1 MIPADFL
8 NLCPNC
14 GGEISAERLERGL
27 LCERCLQKE
36 VEKEEICRLIE
47 SGALEGD
54 FKRVCELRKE
64 LNEFERCFREALGDS
79 PTSLQK
85 NWAMKYFAGR
95 SFALLAPTGI
105 GKTTFGLVLAKYN
118 ERKGEK
124 SYLIFPTQQLVNQSA
139 ERLISFGVPEE
150 RILAYNFRGNASS
163 AQKREELKKRILEGD
178 FGILV
183 TTTMFLYKNLEI
195 LRGHEFSL
203 IFIDD
208 VDSIIKSSRR
218 INDVLVL
225 AGFPERL
232 IERAYELLKLRA
244 LYQRASE
251 DEKKRIAERIEGIEK
266 EIEERKK
273 GLKTKLIVSTAT
285 SRPKSR
291 RVKLFRELLDFQV
304 GQPVLRLRNVSD
316 VYEISSSERTEL
328 WRRSIELIRTL
339 GSGGLLFLSSNS
351 TREEL
356 EEYVNF
362 LQENGVDAFSYE
374 ELNERLEDFKRG
386 VAFPVG
392 FASYRNPLARGIDLP
407 EHVRYALFVG
417 VPKMEFRLEVEE
429 ADPDVYYLLMILIP
443 MLQRKSLISEREI
456 LELQRDFEF
465 LHRNLN
471 RIQILR
477 EKGDLDSS
485 ERALFE
491 RVELISRKVRELLRR
506 EDVKNEILKS
516 DDISLKFSE
525 EGLRVITADITGYI
539 QASGRTSRFYSGGL
553 SKGLAYL
560 LVDDLKAFNSLRR
573 KMRYYFEEAEFRG
586 ADEVD
591 IHEILREVDEDRRRM
606 REKGGRADLI
616 KTAIIVVE
624 SPNKARTIANFFGKP
639 FQRRIDDLTVYEI
652 VMDDILVNVLYTKG
666 HVLDLN
672 KVIEYFGVRK
682 RDGIFIPLYEPIDED
697 RMKIIQGIR
706 EVALESGE
714 IFIATDPDTEGEKI
728 GFDIHLSLRPYG
740 ESIKR
745 MEFHEVTKRA
755 IRNAL
760 KNPRGI
766 NESLVKAQIVRRIA
780 DRWIGFLISQYLQ
793 RKLNNRNLSAGRVQT
808 PVLEWIARRTAKLKE
823 KITIARVFFD
833 GGFEDFAVEGEVN
846 LRGAS
851 KILFEELSRIEE
863 SIVIAPLTTSQMIR
877 EASSQFG
884 FSPQKTMEYAQNLFE
899 KGLITYH
906 RTDSTRVSEAGIALA
921 REFIVENFGEE
932 MFSPR
937 SFSKEGAHE
946 CIRPTRNLTP
956 EELRIFNLRNELGLR
971 REEILLY
978 SLIFRT
984 FMASQMKEA
993 RVERKN
999 FKIKV
1004 LDEKNE
1010 VLLEKEE
1017 SFLTRVIEE
1026 GCGKMVKI
1034 RVREVPETADIREL
1048 KVFRRSR
1055 VHPYTYSEVIG
1066 EMKEKGIGRPST
1078 YAVIME
1084 KLLERGYVVERN
1096 GYLFA
1101 TKLAFRA
1108 LEAIKENEKFH
1119 SFVREDYTRELE
1131 RQMDLIEDGA
1141 LDYQE
1146 VLRKLFEELKDYF
1159 RELKG
1164 FVSEE

>member
-1 MIPADFL
+1 MIPAEFL

-14 GGEISAERLERGL
+14 GGEISAERLSRGL
-27 LCERCLQKE
+27 PCERCL
-36 VEKEEICRLIE
+36 KEEVGKEKICELFE
-47 SGALEGD
+47 ADVLEGD
-54 FKRVCELRKE
+54 LEKVCKLRKE
-64 LNEFERCFREALGDS
+64 LREFERCFKEALGDL
-79 PTSLQK
+79 PTTLQK
-85 NWAMKYFAGR
+85 NWASKYFAGR

-118 ERKGEK
+118 EERGEK

-139 ERLISFGVPEE
+139 ERLLSFGVPEE
-150 RILAYNFRGNASS
+150 RILAYNFKGNASTS
-163 AQKREELKKRILEGD
+163 QKREELKKRILEGD
-178 FGILV
+178 FGILI

-195 LRGHEFSL
+195 LRGHDFSL

-208 VDSIIKSSRR
+208 VDSIIKSSKR

-225 AGFPERL
+225 AGFSEEV
-232 IERAYELLKLRA
+232 IEKAYELLKLRS

-251 DEKKRIAERIEGIEK
+251 EERKRIAEKIERLER
-266 EIEERKK
+266 EIDERKK
-273 GLKTKLIVSTAT
+273 GIKSRVIVSTAT

-291 RVKLFRELLDFQV
+291 RVMLFRELLDFQV

-316 VYEISSSERTEL
+316 VYEISSSDRSEL
-328 WRRSIELIRTL
+328 WKRSIELIRTL

-356 EEYVNF
+356 EEYVDF
-362 LQENGVDAFSYE
+362 LRKNGIDAFSYE
-374 ELNERLEDFKRG
+374 MLNERLEDFKRG

-407 EHVRYALFVG
+407 EHIRYALFVG
-417 VPKMEFRLEVEE
+417 VPKMEFRVDVEE

-443 MLQRKSLISEREI
+443 MLQRKSLLSEREI

-465 LHRNLN
+465 LQRNLS
-471 RIQILR
+471 RIQVLKER
-477 EKGDLDSS
+477 EELNPS

-491 RVELISRKVRELLRR
+491 RVGLISKKVREILRR
-506 EDVKNEILKS
+506 EDVKSEIMKS
-516 DDISLKFSE
+516 DDISLKISE
-525 EGLRVITADITGYI
+525 EGLRIITADITGYI

-553 SKGLAYL
+553 SKGLSYL

-573 KMRYYFEEAEFRG
+573 KMRYYFEEAEFRR

-591 IHEILREVDEDRRRM
+591 VQEILREVDEDRRRM

-639 FQRRIDDLTVYEI
+639 FQRRIGDLVVYET
-652 VMDDILVNVLYTKG
+652 VMDDALVNVLYTKG

-672 KVIEYFGVRK
+672 KVIEYFGVR
-682 RDGIFIPLYEPIDED
+682 RRGETFIPVYEPIDED
-697 RMKIIQGIR
+697 RMKIIEGIR
-706 EVALESGE
+706 ETALEGGE

-728 GFDIHLSLRPYG
+728 GFDVYLGLKPYG
-740 ESIKR
+740 EVIRR

-760 KNPRGI
+760 KNPREI

-808 PVLEWIARRTAKLKE
+808 PVLEWIARRTAELRE
-823 KITIARVFFD
+823 KIKVARVFFN
-833 GGFEDFAVEGEVN
+833 GGFEDFEIEGEVN
-846 LRGAS
+846 LEGAS
-851 KILFEELSRIEE
+851 KIVFEEISKSEE
-863 SIVIAPLTTSQMIR
+863 SIIIPPLTTSQMIR

-978 SLIFRT
+978 SLIFKI

-993 RVERKN
+993 RVERKS
-999 FKIKV
+999 FRVKV
-1004 LDEKNE
+1004 LNEEGE

-1017 SFLTRVIEE
+1017 SLPTRLMEE

-1034 RVREVPETADIREL
+1034 RVHEVPECAEVREVR
-1048 KVFRRSR
+1048 VFRRSR
-1055 VHPYTYSEVIG
+1055 ARPYS
-1066 EMKEKGIGRPST
+1066 
-1078 YAVIME
+1078 YA
-1084 KLLERGYVVERN
+1084 
-1096 GYLFA
+1096 
-1101 TKLAFRA
+1101 
-1108 LEAIKENEKFH
+1108 
-1119 SFVREDYTRELE
+1119 
-1131 RQMDLIEDGA
+1131 
-1141 LDYQE
+1141 
-1146 VLRKLFEELKDYF
+1146 
-1159 RELKG
+1159 
-1164 FVSEE
+1164 